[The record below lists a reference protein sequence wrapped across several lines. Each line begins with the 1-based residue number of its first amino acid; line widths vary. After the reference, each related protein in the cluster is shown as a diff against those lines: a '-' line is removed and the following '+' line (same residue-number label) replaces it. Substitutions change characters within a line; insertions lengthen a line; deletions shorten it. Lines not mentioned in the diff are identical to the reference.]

1 VVQLSDLVMLPRI
14 IGTIFTSPYG
24 GRWTVRSDCGE
35 PAGGGLLQRARY
47 LRKHPTEA
55 EYRLWFA
62 LRALKPLGFH
72 FRRQAPIGNYI
83 ADFVCHRAKVI
94 VEIDGAQHG
103 EPENALRDERRTEF
117 LDSRGYRVLRFWNV
131 EVTEGLEEVVAT
143 ILRAAP
149 TRRALRVG
157 PHAVATDPRVGG
169 GKKKGRCV
177 FNAAPSSSLSNVS

>member
-1 VVQLSDLVMLPRI
+1 
-14 IGTIFTSPYG
+14 
-24 GRWTVRSDCGE
+24 
-35 PAGGGLLQRARY
+35 
-47 LRKHPTEA
+47 
-55 EYRLWFA
+55 

-131 EVTEGLEEVVAT
+131 EVMEGLEEVVAT

-149 TRRALRVG
+149 TRRALRV
-157 PHAVATDPRVGG
+157 VRTL
-169 GKKKGRCV
+169 
-177 FNAAPSSSLSNVS
+177 SLRTPA

>member
-1 VVQLSDLVMLPRI
+1 MGKLPRI
-14 IGTIFTSPYG
+14 NRTLLTSPNAAIL
-24 GRWTVRSDCGE
+24 SDSEE
-35 PAGGGLLQRARY
+35 PTGGGMLQRARY

-83 ADFVCHRAKVI
+83 ADFVCHRAKII

-103 EPENALRDERRTEF
+103 EPVNLRRDERRTGF
-117 LDSRGYRVLRFWNV
+117 LNSRGYRVLRFWNV
-131 EVTEGLEEVVAT
+131 EVMEGKDEVVEA

-149 TRRALRVG
+149 PAIALARAVDLPALGEVR
-157 PHAVATDPRVGG
+157 
-169 GKKKGRCV
+169 K
-177 FNAAPSSSLSNVS
+177 